1 MRQLSKVRVWC
12 EAAFVAGCIAMALL
26 LPAAH
31 LSYILE
37 DPFTFA
43 VLTGGVVLG
52 EMLPIKIP
60 RRGDDEELTLSASFA
75 MAMLLVGGL
84 GPALIAQSVAS
95 ILQDIHSGKPA
106 WRVRFNVGQY
116 TLSMV
121 AAWAAM
127 RAMEVSPRLNVLHPF
142 ASHQLPAM
150 LVAAGAF
157 FLVNG
162 WVVGTAVALYQG
174 VPILSYF
181 RNNLAFV
188 VVTGGVVLLVSPI
201 VLAAAAYTVAIVP
214 LCLAPVVA
222 MYNSVHQSARNEH
235 AARHDSLT
243 GLPNRTAFHETI
255 TEAIQDEDMP
265 AAVLLMDLD
274 RFKEVNDTLGHRFGD
289 LLLVQVARRFKDVI
303 GTQGQIARLGG
314 DEFAVISP
322 GADRQLA
329 VALAHRIADS
339 LRDPFELEE
348 LVVDVQA
355 SVGIALFPE
364 HGHGVE
370 TLLQKADVAMYRAKE
385 TRSDVALYDERHDHH
400 SPAKLALTA
409 ELRTAVDSE
418 EIVLW
423 YQPELDLRSREV
435 MAVEALVRWDHPRLG
450 VLPPSSFV
458 RMAEATNLIKPLTQR
473 VMEVALLQVAD
484 WHAIGLDIAVA
495 VNISAQ
501 VLVDQSFTQQVV
513 AALRRTGV
521 APRRLKLEVTETA
534 LMSDPVT
541 ARTVLREL
549 EALGCEIS
557 IDDFGTGY
565 SSLAYLADL
574 PVSEVKI
581 DRSFVSRMSAGSS
594 EKVIVNSTIDL
605 AHHLGLRAVAEGVE
619 DWSMLPELEAL
630 GCDAAQGYAISHPLT
645 AVDATRWMLDFRSTS
660 GVERAV
666 AASPVRAIGQAA

>member
-12 EAAFVAGCIAMALL
+12 EAAFVAGCVAMALL
-26 LPAAH
+26 LPDAH

-43 VLTGGVVLG
+43 VLAGGVALG

-95 ILQDIHSGKPA
+95 ILQDVHSGKPA

-162 WVVGTAVALYQG
+162 WVVGIAVALYQG

-181 RNNLAFV
+181 RNNLSFV
-188 VVTGGVVLLVSPI
+188 VITGGVVLLVSPI

-255 TEAIQDEDMP
+255 TEAIQDEHVP

-274 RFKEVNDTLGHRFGD
+274 RFKEVNDTLGHRYGD
-289 LLLVQVARRFKDVI
+289 LLLVQVAQRFKDVI
-303 GTQGQIARLGG
+303 GGLGRIARLGG

-322 GADRQLA
+322 GADRRDA
-329 VALAHRIADS
+329 TALAHSIADA

-348 LVVDVQA
+348 MVVDVQA

-364 HGHGVE
+364 HGNGVE
-370 TLLQKADVAMYRAKE
+370 VLLQKADVAMYRAKE
-385 TRSDVALYDERHDHH
+385 TRSDIALYDERHDHH

-423 YQPELDLRSREV
+423 YQPELDLRTREV

-521 APRRLKLEVTETA
+521 APHRLKLEVTETA

-630 GCDAAQGYAISHPLT
+630 GCDAAQGYAISHPL
-645 AVDATRWMLDFRSTS
+645 AGADATRWMLDFRSAS

-666 AASPVRAIGQAA
+666 AASPVRIGQAA

>member
-1 MRQLSKVRVWC
+1 MRGIPKVRIYC
-12 EAAFVAGCIAMALL
+12 EAIFIASLAAFAPLVGGM
-26 LPAAH
+26 H
-31 LSYILE
+31 LRYIVD
-37 DPFTFA
+37 DPLTFA
-43 VLTGGVVLG
+43 VLAGGVVLG

-75 MAMLLVGGL
+75 MALLLLGGL
-84 GPALIAQSVAS
+84 GPALVAQGAASV
-95 ILQDIHSGKPA
+95 LEDIISKKPA
-106 WRVRFNVGQY
+106 WRVRFNLGQY
-116 TLSMV
+116 TLSMI
-121 AAWAAM
+121 AAWLVIRM
-127 RAMEVSPRLNVLHPF
+127 ISVSPRLDVLHPF
-142 ASHQLPAM
+142 ASRQLPAM
-150 LVAAGAF
+150 LLGAAAF
-157 FLVNG
+157 FLVNVF
-162 WVVGTAVALYQG
+162 VVGSAVAAYQH
-174 VPILSYF
+174 VPIVRYF
-181 RNNLAFV
+181 RGSVSFV
-188 VVTGGVVLLVSPI
+188 VVTGAVVLLVAPL
-201 VLAAAAYTVAIVP
+201 VLAAAAYTVVIVP
-214 LCLAPVVA
+214 LCLAPVLA
-222 MYNSVHQSARNEH
+222 MYNSVHQSARSEH
-235 AARHDSLT
+235 EARHDALT

-255 TEAIQDEDMP
+255 STAIENKSFP

-274 RFKEVNDTLGHRFGD
+274 RFKEVNDTLGHRYGD
-289 LLLVQVARRFKDVI
+289 LLLVQVAQRFKDVI
-303 GTQGQIARLGG
+303 GGQGQIARLGG
-314 DEFAVISP
+314 DEFAVVSR
-322 GADRQLA
+322 GADREEA
-329 VALAHRIADS
+329 TALAHRIADA

-409 ELRTAVDSE
+409 ELRTAVQSE

-423 YQPELDLRSREV
+423 YQPELDLRTREV

-484 WHAIGLDIAVA
+484 WHAMGLEIAVA

-521 APRRLKLEVTETA
+521 APKRLKLEVTETA

-549 EALGCEIS
+549 DALGCEIS

-630 GCDAAQGYAISHPLT
+630 GCDAAQGYAISHPL
-645 AVDATRWMLDFRSTS
+645 AAPDATRWMLDFRGAS

-666 AASPVRAIGQAA
+666 VESSARVIGQAA